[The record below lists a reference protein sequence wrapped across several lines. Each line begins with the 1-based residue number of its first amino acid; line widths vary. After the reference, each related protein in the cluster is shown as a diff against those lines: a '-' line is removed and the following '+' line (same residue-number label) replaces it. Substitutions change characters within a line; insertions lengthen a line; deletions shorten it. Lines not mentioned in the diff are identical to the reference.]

1 MPKKLFF
8 TVTNDLTYDQRMQR
22 ICSCLAANGYEVTLV
37 GRKLNRSKPLQQ
49 QLFRQK
55 RIRCWFN
62 SGKLFY
68 AEYNTRLFFYLLFK
82 HMHLICAI
90 DLDTILPCLYISKLK
105 RITRVYDAHELFSE
119 MKEIVTRPAIKKIW
133 DRVERKAVPQFR
145 HGYTVCESIAE
156 EFTKR
161 YGVQYQVVRN
171 VPVTKK
177 LSPSATEVNNQPKIL
192 LYTGAVNEA
201 RGFEYLIP
209 ALQHINARLVVC
221 GDGNFMPQLKQLI
234 NDYQVQDKVT
244 LTGMLLPNELW
255 QHTLS
260 ADIGIALCENEGLNQ
275 YYSLPNKFF
284 DYIQAGLPQIA
295 MAFPEY
301 ERVNKQ
307 YRVAVLVDDMS
318 PERLAAQINNL
329 LQDVVLYETLRQ
341 NCLEAKHFLN
351 WEVEQKKLISFYKS
365 ILHD

>member
-1 MPKKLFF
+1 MKKLFF

-22 ICSCLAANGYEVTLV
+22 ICSSLAENGYDVTLV
-37 GRKLNRSKPLQQ
+37 GRKLKTSKELKQQ
-49 QLFRQK
+49 PFKQK
-55 RIRCWFN
+55 RIQCWFN
-62 SGKLFY
+62 NGKLFY

-82 HMHLICAI
+82 RMDVICAI
-90 DLDTILPCLYISKLK
+90 DLDTILPCLYISKFK

-119 MKEIVTRPAIKKIW
+119 MKEIVTRPTIKKIW
-133 DRVERKAVPQFR
+133 DRVERKAVPQFKN
-145 HGYTVCESIAE
+145 GYTVCESIAQ

-161 YGVQYQVVRN
+161 YGVKYQVVRN
-171 VPVTKK
+171 VPFIKEIHKPAETD
-177 LSPSATEVNNQPKIL
+177 NNPKIL

-209 ALQHINARLVVC
+209 ALQWINARLVVC

-234 NDYQVQDKVT
+234 TDYKMEDKVV

-255 QHTLS
+255 QQTLQ

-301 ERVNKQ
+301 ERINKEF
-307 YRVAVLVDDMS
+307 RIAVLIDDMA
-318 PERLAAQINNL
+318 PERLAAHINNL
-329 LQDVVLYETLRQ
+329 QQDVVLYETLRQ
-341 NCLEAKHFLN
+341 NCLKAKHFLN

>member
-1 MPKKLFF
+1 MKKLFF

-22 ICSCLAANGYEVTLV
+22 ICSCLADNGYDVTLV
-37 GRKLNRSKPLQQ
+37 GRKLSHSKPLHQQ
-49 QLFRQK
+49 PFKQK

-62 SGKLFY
+62 KGKLFY
-68 AEYNTRLFFYLLFK
+68 LEYNIRLFFYLFFRPAD
-82 HMHLICAI
+82 LICAI
-90 DLDTILPCLYISKLK
+90 DLDTILPCLYISRLK
-105 RITRVYDAHELFSE
+105 RIPRVYDAHELFSE
-119 MKEIVTRPAIKKIW
+119 MKEIVTRPGVKKIW
-133 DRVERKAVPQFR
+133 DWVERKAVPQFSR
-145 HGYTVCESIAE
+145 GYTVCESIAG
-156 EFTKR
+156 EFRRR
-161 YGVQYQVVRN
+161 YGVEYQVVRN
-171 VPVTKK
+171 VPVIR
-177 LSPSATEVNNQPKIL
+177 PIHHTEAPVNNRPKIL

-209 ALQHINARLVVC
+209 ALRYIDARLVVC
-221 GDGNFMPQLKQLI
+221 GDGNFMPQLQQLI
-234 NDYQVQDKVT
+234 TTHGMEDKVT
-244 LTGMLLPNELW
+244 MTGMLLPGELW
-255 QHTLS
+255 EQTLT

-284 DYIQAGLPQIA
+284 DYIQGGLPQIA

-301 ERVNKQ
+301 ERINSEYQ
-307 YRVAVLVDDMS
+307 VAVLIEDMT

-329 LQDVVLYETLRQ
+329 LEDVVLYETLRR

>member
-1 MPKKLFF
+1 MKKLFF

-22 ICSCLAANGYEVTLV
+22 ICSCLAENGYDVTLV
-37 GRKLNRSKPLQQ
+37 GIKLKTSKELKQQ
-49 QLFRQK
+49 PFKQK

-62 SGKLFY
+62 NGKLFY
-68 AEYNTRLFFYLLFK
+68 AEYNLRLTILLLFSK
-82 HMHLICAI
+82 IDLICAI

-105 RITRVYDAHELFSE
+105 KIPRVYDAHELFSE
-119 MKEIVTRPAIKKIW
+119 MKEIVTRPAVKKIW
-133 DRVERKAVPQFR
+133 DRVEKKAVPQFNN
-145 HGYTVCESIAE
+145 GYTVCESIAQ

-161 YGVQYQVVRN
+161 YGVKYEVVRN
-171 VPVTKK
+171 VPFTKEMNK
-177 LSPSATEVNNQPKIL
+177 PALTDNNPKIL

-209 ALQHINARLVVC
+209 ALQWINARLVVC

-234 NDYQVQDKVT
+234 ATYKMEDKVT
-244 LTGMLLPNELW
+244 LTGMLLPNDLW
-255 QHTLS
+255 QQTLQ

-301 ERVNKQ
+301 ERINKEYQ
-307 YRVAVLVDDMS
+307 IAVLVDDMA
-318 PERLAAQINNL
+318 PERLAAEINNL

-341 NCLEAKHFLN
+341 NCLKAKHFLN

>member
-1 MPKKLFF
+1 MKKLFF

-22 ICSCLAANGYEVTLV
+22 ICSCLAANGYDVTLV
-37 GRKLNRSKPLQQ
+37 GRKLKNSKEFKQQ
-49 QLFRQK
+49 PFKQK

-62 SGKLFY
+62 NGKLFY
-68 AEYNTRLFFYLLFK
+68 AEYNLRLSILLLFSK
-82 HMHLICAI
+82 IDLICAI

-105 RITRVYDAHELFSE
+105 KIPRVYDAHELFSE
-119 MKEIVTRPAIKKIW
+119 MKEIVTRPSVKKIW
-133 DRVERKAVPQFR
+133 DRVEKKAVPQFKN
-145 HGYTVCESIAE
+145 GYTVCESIAQ

-161 YGVQYQVVRN
+161 YGVKYEVVRN
-171 VPVTKK
+171 VPFTKEMHK
-177 LSPSATEVNNQPKIL
+177 PAETANNPKIL

-209 ALQHINARLVVC
+209 ALQWINARLVVC

-234 NDYQVQDKVT
+234 ADYKMEDKVT

-255 QHTLS
+255 QQTLQ

-301 ERVNKQ
+301 ERINKEYQ
-307 YRVAVLVDDMS
+307 IAVLVDDMG

-329 LQDVVLYETLRQ
+329 LQDVVLYETLWQ
-341 NCLEAKHFLN
+341 NCLKAKHFLN